1 MPKLVYPTAPGRRRE
16 LFWVGSTL
24 DDLRAFP
31 EEVRLE
37 MGHALH
43 LAQLGD
49 KSPDAKPLR
58 GFQGAGVLEVVEN
71 HDGNTFRAVYTVRL
85 ESGVYALHAFQKKS
99 HKGIATDP
107 RDLELVRKRLGDA
120 EQIDR
125 TRREHA
131 GRKKP

>member
-1 MPKLVYPTAPGRRRE
+1 MPKQVYSPKLKRRE

-43 LAQLGD
+43 LAQVGD

-58 GFQGAGVLEVVEN
+58 GFKGASVLEIVEN
-71 HDGNTFRAVYTVRL
+71 FDGNTYRAVYTVRL
-85 ESGVYALHAFQKKS
+85 ASGVYALHAFQKKS
-99 HKGIATDP
+99 HRGIATDQ
-107 RDLELVRKRLGDA
+107 RDIELVEKRLQDA
-120 EQIDR
+120 ERLDREMRTR
-125 TRREHA
+125 TRR
-131 GRKKP
+131 

>member
-1 MPKLVYPTAPGRRRE
+1 MPTLVYSRWSARRRE

-24 DDLRAFP
+24 EDLRAFP

-49 KSPDAKPLR
+49 KSPDAKPLH

-99 HKGIATDP
+99 HKGIATDQ
-107 RDLELVRKRLGDA
+107 RDLELIRKRLGDA
-120 EQIDR
+120 EQDDR
-125 TRREHA
+125 ARREKA
-131 GRKKP
+131 GRKKT